1 MRFAVKLPRVAETVD
16 EVVVI
21 GWETQVGAD
30 VAAGDTLLRVET
42 DKAIVEVPS
51 PVAGRL
57 VEQAV
62 AEDDEISTGTI
73 VGFVE
78 GS

>member
-21 GWETQVGAD
+21 GWETRVGAD